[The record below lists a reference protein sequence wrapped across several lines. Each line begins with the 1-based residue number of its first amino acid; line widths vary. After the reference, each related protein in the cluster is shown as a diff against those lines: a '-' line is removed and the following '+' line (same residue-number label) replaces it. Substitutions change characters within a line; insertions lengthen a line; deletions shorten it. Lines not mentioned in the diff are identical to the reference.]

1 MKKRFWISVSL
12 IMAILIN
19 VTFSYFLINNQAFEM
34 LYQKY
39 ADLPKSELQIGEVTI
54 DQPYFQTHQLKL
66 TDMVTPYQLIIKN
79 EGTYYHAYQSQVIQE
94 IHELTDQPITELVD
108 NQPKIDP
115 IKLDEIMSEDHIQ
128 FIYLTKLS
136 LLLLEDMV
144 EIPEGISTQFKINR
158 IILPTEKEGK
168 VYFVDSINKSF
179 LEGRIRQSMDTE
191 QLFSVIESGSSDRIE
206 MVEYEINRDTV
217 YLPKESLTS
226 PSQVYSLE
234 KVPENYFIDP
244 VFEGAN
250 FDITQPDLNNVRSY
264 HTYNS
269 SLMIDDDTNM
279 MTVNHH
285 NNQIN
290 GLLRSE
296 EDLISQKA
304 LLVKGIE
311 LTERFNYWGKDVRV
325 FSEQNNQLIL
335 RRFLAGMPIFSDPT
349 IPDYGA
355 SKLNF
360 VSQRSQVKLEKL
372 QMSLVILGVNISDLS
387 SPQIVESG
395 SEIAELLEEQ
405 NLKFSKFNQ
414 IILGFEW
421 QKDMENFKK
430 VNLVPK
436 WFFVVGTQV
445 YSIDQLKDGS
455 LRIMLQQRDA
465 RTNA

>member
-1 MKKRFWISVSL
+1 MKKRFWISVCL
-12 IMAILIN
+12 VLAIFIN
-19 VTFSYFLINNQAFEM
+19 IVFSYFLINNQAFKT

-39 ADLPKSELQIGEVTI
+39 SDFPKSDMQIGEVTI
-54 DQPYFQTHQLKL
+54 DQPYFQTHQLDL
-66 TDMVTPYQLIIKN
+66 AGIVAPYQLIIK
-79 EGTYYHAYQSQVIQE
+79 EAGKYYHAYQSQVIQE
-94 IHELTDQPITELVD
+94 IHELTDQTILELTN
-108 NQPKIDP
+108 NQPQIDP
-115 IKLDEIMSEDHIQ
+115 IKLDEIMSKNHIQ

-136 LLLLEDMV
+136 LSLLEDMV
-144 EIPEGISTQFKINR
+144 EIPEGLSTQFKVNR
-158 IILPTEKEGK
+158 IILPKDQTGR

-179 LEGRIRQSMDTE
+179 LEGRINPSINNKK
-191 QLFSVIESGSSDRIE
+191 LFSAIESGSQDRIE
-206 MVEYEINRDTV
+206 MLEYDINRDTV
-217 YLPKESLTS
+217 YLPKESLAS

-234 KVPENYFIDP
+234 KVPENNFIDP

-269 SLMIDDDTNM
+269 SLMIDDDTNI
-279 MTVNHH
+279 MTVTHH
-285 NNQIN
+285 NNQN
-290 GLLRSE
+290 NLRLRNE
-296 EDLISQKA
+296 EDLVTQRD
-304 LLVKGIE
+304 LLLKSLE
-311 LTERFNYWGKDVRV
+311 LSERFNYWGKDIRV
-325 FSEQNNQLIL
+325 FSDHNNQLIF

-349 IPDYGA
+349 LPDYGA

-360 VSQRSQVKLEKL
+360 VSQYNQLKLEKL
-372 QMSLVILGVNISDLS
+372 QMPLIVLGVNITDLS
-387 SPQIVESG
+387 SPQLVESG
-395 SEIAELLEEQ
+395 AEIKELLEEQ